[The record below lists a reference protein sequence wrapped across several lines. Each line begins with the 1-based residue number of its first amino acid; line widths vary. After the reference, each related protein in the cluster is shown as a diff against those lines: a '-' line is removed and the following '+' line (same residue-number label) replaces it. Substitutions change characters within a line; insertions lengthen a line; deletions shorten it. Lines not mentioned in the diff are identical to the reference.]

1 MHKCHPKANDDCI
14 FKTSLLES
22 TICEGNC
29 RHSTEN
35 IFSHTELRLQVED
48 LINTETI
55 TGLLEKTQIPVLL
68 EGCQCGNVGTSRSA
82 DLVTQ
87 TFEIMIFHLN
97 YSEYNAINKII
108 PNLNIHKE

>member
-1 MHKCHPKANDDCI
+1 MMIAY
-14 FKTSLLES
+14 L
-22 TICEGNC
+22 
-29 RHSTEN
+29 RHHYWNQLYARETVD
-35 IFSHTELRLQVED
+35 IALKISHTELRLQVED

-55 TGLLEKTQIPVLL
+55 TGLLEKTQISALL

-97 YSEYNAINKII
+97 YNEYNAINKII
-108 PNLNIHKE
+108 PNLNIQKE